1 MSLVRYIA
9 MSDDSATAATA
20 DLSTLAEDIQRAGIA
35 GAGGAG
41 FPSYAKWQRID
52 EVDFLMV
59 NHQESEPSYYI
70 DKWLGMEHA
79 EVFGQLF
86 EVFLEELLQT
96 VVVGSKEKNRDPWAL
111 PLEEVAPGEVVL
123 PDELPIDA
131 ADYEGVVHAYTADT
145 YQLGMESVLLNMV
158 ADTVIGRD
166 LPMDLGWIVQNTE
179 TLYNIQGALFEDRP
193 VTSKWVHAGGNVPQH
208 RFLEVPVGTPA
219 ADILEAGGLEDAQ
232 IPDGQIVADGGPGW
246 CFGCAG
252 DLETYP
258 TSKACNAFLLLD
270 EDIVE
275 ENTFGKDERINV
287 LEAYDWEDPANEREP
302 TEFLEPDRVY
312 IPLITNPDFEGIVAK
327 SVPTVSEGDSVEVGQ
342 VIAEPG
348 EGISNYQHA
357 SIDGTVSSI
366 TDDHIIVD
374 RD

>member
-1 MSLVRYIA
+1 
-9 MSDDSATAATA
+9 MSDDSSTAATA
-20 DLSTLAEDIQRAGIA
+20 DLSTIAEDIQRAGVA

-41 FPSYAKWQRID
+41 FPSYAKWERID
-52 EVDFLMV
+52 DVDFLMV

-70 DKWLGMEHA
+70 DKWLGKTHA
-79 EVFGQLF
+79 DRYAELF
-86 EVFLEELLQT
+86 DALLEEFLQT
-96 VVVGSKEKNRDPWAL
+96 IVIGSKEKNREKWAG
-111 PLEEVAPGEVVL
+111 PLEEEIPGEVVL
-123 PDELPIDA
+123 PDDLPIDA

-179 TLYNIQGALFEDRP
+179 TLYNIHRAIFEDEP

-219 ADILEAGGLEDAQ
+219 VDILEAGGLDGGEV
-232 IPDGQIVADGGPGW
+232 PDGQVIADGGPGW
-246 CFGCAG
+246 CFACEA
-252 DLETYP
+252 DLDTYP
-258 TSKACNAFLLLD
+258 VSKACNAFLLLD
-270 EDIVE
+270 ADVVE
-275 ENTFGKDERINV
+275 ENTFGADGRINV
-287 LEAYDWEDPANEREP
+287 LEEYEWESPDNELEP
-302 TEFLEPDRVY
+302 SEFLEPDRVY
-312 IPLITNPDFEGIVAK
+312 VPLITNPDFEGLVAP
-327 SVPTVSEGDSVEVGQ
+327 SVPTVDAGDTVEVGD

-357 SIDGTVSSI
+357 SIDGTVAEI
-366 TDDHIIVD
+366 TDRAVIID